1 MQENG
6 EGDDIMY
13 VIASLPMQ
21 YGQFNRIKE
30 DNYPFQSAFTSYL
43 EAFCSLGLAL
53 SMDAAALT
61 GYIEESLFAGR
72 RLPDI
77 VPGNAP
83 VKFRFPVSNATVER
97 YFKEAAK
104 MKNKTAVL
112 HVVRMTLRLSA
123 EYGTSLARLTHLLR
137 SLAAESQGGC
147 VQEGAVVDKSVEN
160 VERPNDARKKHPQ
173 SVDNHVDNHADGEEG
188 PVQQP
193 AEPATDAP
201 AGKDGLGQQTPAEP
215 AKEQVLEKLN
225 ALVQKAGELSGTPAA
240 GPGSGAPVVETNPL
254 LSDFF

>member
-1 MQENG
+1 
-6 EGDDIMY
+6 MY
-13 VIASLPMQ
+13 VVASLPVQ

-30 DNYPFQSAFTSYL
+30 DNYPFQSAFVSYL

-61 GYIEESLFAGR
+61 GYIEERLFKGR

-97 YFKEAAK
+97 YFRDAAG

-137 SLAAESQGGC
+137 SLAAEGQGAC
-147 VQEGAVVDKSVEN
+147 AQEDAVVDKSVKN
-160 VERPNDARKKHPQ
+160 VEKPRSAGKKHSQ
-173 SVDNHVDNHADGEEG
+173 DVDNHVDSYADAQ
-188 PVQQP
+188 VRQP
-193 AEPATDAP
+193 LEPADADAP
-201 AGKDGLGQQTPAEP
+201 AAGKGPGPQKPAEP

-240 GPGSGAPVVETNPL
+240 GPGGSAPVVETNPL